1 MGRKKRPQPN
11 SPRRTMLPTRPV
23 QHPMKRNQKDPLRTE
38 RRDRKREV
46 VTKRHPLQVMMRKPV
61 LTRVLMRNPLLKHL
75 VLTSNS
81 PRREKKKLR
90 EKNPRPQPV
99 VTSENSPKK
108 PRMPS
113 KAWTLMREMS
123 LPRSSKEN
131 LRLLTSMRPKF
142 RLLRKPSKLELRMH
156 SPRLSRPSQK
166 TLRRRSEKVLKPS
179 RPPRKSTKVTMM
191 VRSPMMAKAQ
201 RSANPREVETS
212 NEHLTPCPTTRHPRL
227 TSVSHEG

>member
-61 LTRVLMRNPLLKHL
+61 LTRVLMRNPLQVMMRKPVLKHL
-75 VLTSNS
+75 VLISNS

-108 PRMPS
+108 
-113 KAWTLMREMS
+113 
-123 LPRSSKEN
+123 N
-131 LRLLTSMRPKF
+131 LRLLTSMRPSL

>member
-46 VTKRHPLQVMMRKPV
+46 VTKRHPLQVLMRNPLQVMMRKPV
-61 LTRVLMRNPLLKHL
+61 LKHL

-123 LPRSSKEN
+123 LPRPSKES
-131 LRLLTSMRPKF
+131 LRLLT
-142 RLLRKPSKLELRMH
+142 
-156 SPRLSRPSQK
+156 PSQK
-166 TLRRRSEKVLKPS
+166 TLRRRSEKVLKSS

-191 VRSPMMAKAQ
+191 
-201 RSANPREVETS
+201 
-212 NEHLTPCPTTRHPRL
+212 
-227 TSVSHEG
+227 